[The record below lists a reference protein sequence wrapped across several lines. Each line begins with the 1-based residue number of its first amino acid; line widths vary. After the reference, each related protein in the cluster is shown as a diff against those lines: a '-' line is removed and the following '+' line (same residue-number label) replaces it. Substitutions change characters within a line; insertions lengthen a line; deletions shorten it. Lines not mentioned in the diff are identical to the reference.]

1 MNYMAKSKIIAGS
14 AKASRRRSRK
24 KASEI
29 QARRKKEF
37 LYRGFT
43 MEELLAMPFDEILGL
58 IPSRSRRTY
67 LRGLNYE
74 QQVLFD
80 NLRAAQPGEVVR
92 THRRDLPIIPE
103 FVGKTVSV
111 YNGKEFKEFE
121 IKPEM
126 IGCFI
131 GEFVLTR
138 KAPQHSGP
146 GVGATRS
153 SKFMPLK

>member
-1 MNYMAKSKIIAGS
+1 MAKKIMGS
-14 AKASRRRSRK
+14 AKATRRRARK
-24 KASEI
+24 KASAI
-29 QARRKKEF
+29 QAKRKKEF

-43 MEELLAMPFDEILGL
+43 MSEMLAMSFDEVLGIL
-58 IPSRSRRTY
+58 PSRARRTY

-74 QQVLFD
+74 QQLLFD
-80 NLRAAQPGEVVR
+80 KLKSSEETVR
-92 THRRDLPIIPE
+92 THRRDLPIIPQ
-103 FVGKTVSV
+103 FVGKKISI

-126 IGCFI
+126 IGHFI

-138 KAPQHSGP
+138 KPPVHSGP

>member
-1 MNYMAKSKIIAGS
+1 MARSKIIAGS

-24 KASEI
+24 KASAI

-37 LYRGFT
+37 LYRGNT
-43 MEELLAMPFDEILGL
+43 MDELLAMSFEEVLEL
-58 IPSRSRRTY
+58 MPSRSRRTY

-74 QQVLFD
+74 QQLLFD
-80 NLRAAQPGEVVR
+80 NLKAAEPGEVVR
-92 THRRDLPIIPE
+92 THRRDLPIIPQ

-111 YNGKEFKEFE
+111 YNGKEFKDVE

-131 GEFVLTR
+131 GEFIVTR
-138 KAPQHSGP
+138 KTPQHSGP

>member
-1 MNYMAKSKIIAGS
+1 MPRSKIIAGS

-24 KASEI
+24 KASAI

-37 LYRGFT
+37 LYRGNT
-43 MEELLAMPFDEILGL
+43 MDELLAMSFEEVLEL
-58 IPSRSRRTY
+58 MPSRSRRTY

-74 QQVLFD
+74 QQLLFD
-80 NLRAAQPGEVVR
+80 NLKAAEPGEVVR
-92 THRRDLPIIPE
+92 THRRDLPIIPQ

-111 YNGKEFKEFE
+111 YNGKEFKDVE

-131 GEFVLTR
+131 GEFIMTR

-153 SKFMPLK
+153 SKSVALK

>member
-1 MNYMAKSKIIAGS
+1 MAKAKIIAGS
-14 AKASRRRSRK
+14 AKASRRRARK
-24 KASEI
+24 KATAI

-43 MEELLAMPFDEILGL
+43 MEQLLSKPFDEILAL
-58 IPSRSRRTY
+58 LPSRARRTY

-74 QQVLFD
+74 QQLLFD

-92 THRRDLPIIPE
+92 THRRDVPIIPE
-103 FVGKTVSV
+103 FVGKTVSI

-126 IGCFI
+126 IGCYL
-131 GEFVLTR
+131 GEFILTR

>member
-1 MNYMAKSKIIAGS
+1 MAKKKIIAGS
-14 AKASRRRSRK
+14 AKATRRRSRK
-24 KASEI
+24 KASAI

-43 MEELLAMPFDEILGL
+43 MEELLAMSFDDILGIL
-58 IPSRSRRTY
+58 PSRARRTY

-74 QQVLFD
+74 QQLLFD
-80 NLRAAQPGEVVR
+80 KLKDAEEPVR
-92 THRRDLPIIPE
+92 THRRDLPIIPQ
-103 FVGKTVSV
+103 FVGKTVCV

-126 IGCFI
+126 IGCFL

-138 KAPQHSGP
+138 RAPQHSGP

>member
-1 MNYMAKSKIIAGS
+1 MARSKIIAGS

-24 KASEI
+24 KASAI

-37 LYRGFT
+37 LYRGNT
-43 MEELLAMPFDEILGL
+43 MDELLAMSFEEVLEL
-58 IPSRSRRTY
+58 MPSRSRRTY

-74 QQVLFD
+74 QQLLFD
-80 NLRAAQPGEVVR
+80 NLKAAEPGEVVR
-92 THRRDLPIIPE
+92 THRRDLPIIPQ

-111 YNGKEFKEFE
+111 YNGKEFKDVE

-131 GEFVLTR
+131 GEFVMTR

-153 SKFMPLK
+153 SKSVALK

>member
-1 MNYMAKSKIIAGS
+1 MARSKIIAGS

-24 KASEI
+24 KASAI

-37 LYRGFT
+37 LYRGNT
-43 MEELLAMPFDEILGL
+43 MDELLAMSFEEVLEL
-58 IPSRSRRTY
+58 MPSRSRRTY

-74 QQVLFD
+74 QQLLFD
-80 NLRAAQPGEVVR
+80 NLKAAQPGEVVR
-92 THRRDLPIIPE
+92 THRRDLPIIPQ

-111 YNGKEFKEFE
+111 YNGKEFKDVE

-153 SKFMPLK
+153 SKSVALK

>member
-1 MNYMAKSKIIAGS
+1 MAKKIIAGS

-24 KASEI
+24 KASAI
-29 QARRKKEF
+29 QAKRKKEF

-43 MEELLAMPFDEILGL
+43 MEELLAMSFDEILGIL
-58 IPSRSRRTY
+58 PSRARRTY

-74 QQVLFD
+74 QQLVFD
-80 NLRAAQPGEVVR
+80 RLKEAQPGDVIR
-92 THRRDLPIIPE
+92 THRRDLPIIPL
-103 FVGKTVSV
+103 FVGKTVSI
-111 YNGKEFKEFE
+111 YNGHEFKDVE

-126 IGCFI
+126 IGCFL
-131 GEFVLTR
+131 GEFVINR
-138 KAPQHSGP
+138 KTPQHSGP

>member
-1 MNYMAKSKIIAGS
+1 MAKKIIAGS
-14 AKASRRRSRK
+14 AKASRRKSRK
-24 KASEI
+24 KASAI

-37 LYRGFT
+37 LFRGFT
-43 MEELLAMPFDEILGL
+43 MEELLAMPFEEVLGIL
-58 IPSRSRRTY
+58 PSRARRTY

-74 QQVLFD
+74 QQLLFD
-80 NLRAAQPGEVVR
+80 KLKDSTEPVR
-92 THRRDLPIIPE
+92 THRRDLPIIPQ
-103 FVGKTVSV
+103 FVGKSVAV
-111 YNGKEFKEFE
+111 YNGREFKEFE

-131 GEFVLTR
+131 GEFVQTR
-138 KAPQHSGP
+138 KPPVHSGP

>member
-1 MNYMAKSKIIAGS
+1 MAKKIIAGS
-14 AKASRRRSRK
+14 AKATRRRARK
-24 KASEI
+24 KASAI
-29 QARRKKEF
+29 QAKRKKEF

-43 MEELLAMPFDEILGL
+43 MDELLAMSFDEILGIL
-58 IPSRSRRTY
+58 PSRARRTY

-74 QQVLFD
+74 QQLLFD
-80 NLRAAQPGEVVR
+80 KLKIAEEPVR
-92 THRRDLPIIPE
+92 THRRDLPIIPQ
-103 FVGKTVSV
+103 FVGKKVSI

-138 KAPQHSGP
+138 KPPVHSGP

>member
-1 MNYMAKSKIIAGS
+1 MAKSKIIAGS

-24 KASEI
+24 KASAI

-43 MEELLAMPFDEILGL
+43 MDELLVMSFDEVLGL
-58 IPSRSRRTY
+58 MPSRSRRTY

-74 QQVLFD
+74 QQLLFD
-80 NLRAAQPGEVVR
+80 NLKAAEPGEVVR
-92 THRRDLPIIPE
+92 THRRDLPVIPE
-103 FVGKTVSV
+103 SVGKTVSV
-111 YNGKEFKEFE
+111 YNGKEFKDVE

-126 IGCFI
+126 IGCYL

-138 KAPQHSGP
+138 REPQHSGP

>member
-1 MNYMAKSKIIAGS
+1 MYVKWS
-14 AKASRRRSRK
+14 AARSRLLTK
-24 KASEI
+24 LI
-29 QARRKKEF
+29 NTP
-37 LYRGFT
+37 LDC
-43 MEELLAMPFDEILGL
+43 LAMSFEEVLEL
-58 IPSRSRRTY
+58 MPSRSRRTY

-74 QQVLFD
+74 QQLLFD
-80 NLRAAQPGEVVR
+80 NLKAAEPGEVVR
-92 THRRDLPIIPE
+92 THRRDLPIIPQ

-111 YNGKEFKEFE
+111 YNGKEFKDVE

-131 GEFVLTR
+131 GEFIMTR

-153 SKFMPLK
+153 SKSVALK

>member
-1 MNYMAKSKIIAGS
+1 MAKKIMGS
-14 AKASRRRSRK
+14 AKATRRRVRK
-24 KASEI
+24 KASAI
-29 QARRKKEF
+29 QAKRKKEF

-43 MEELLAMPFDEILGL
+43 MDELLAMSFDEILGIL
-58 IPSRSRRTY
+58 PSRARRTY

-74 QQVLFD
+74 QQLLFD
-80 NLRAAQPGEVVR
+80 KLKVAEETVR
-92 THRRDLPIIPE
+92 THRRDLPIIPQ
-103 FVGKTVSV
+103 FVGKKVSV
-111 YNGKEFKEFE
+111 YNGKEFREFE

-131 GEFVLTR
+131 GEFIMTR
-138 KAPQHSGP
+138 KPPVHSGP

>member
-1 MNYMAKSKIIAGS
+1 MARKGKIMPGS
-14 AKASRRRSRK
+14 AKASRRKARK

-29 QARRKKEF
+29 QARKKREF
-37 LYRGFT
+37 LYRGNT
-43 MEELLAMPFDEILGL
+43 MEQLLAMSLEEVIELM
-58 IPSRSRRTY
+58 PSRSRRTY
-67 LRGLNYE
+67 EQGLNYE
-74 QQVLFD
+74 QQLLYDGLV
-80 NLRAAQPGEVVR
+80 AAEPGQVVR
-92 THRRDLPIIPE
+92 THRRDLPIVPQ

-111 YNGKEFKEFE
+111 YNGKEFKDVE

-126 IGCFI
+126 IGHFI

>member
-1 MNYMAKSKIIAGS
+1 MGKKIIAGS
-14 AKASRRRSRK
+14 AKATRRRARK
-24 KASEI
+24 KASAI

-43 MEELLAMPFDEILGL
+43 MEELLAMSFDEILAIL
-58 IPSRSRRTY
+58 PSRARRTY

-74 QQVLFD
+74 QQLLFD
-80 NLRAAQPGEVVR
+80 KLKVAEETVR
-92 THRRDLPIIPE
+92 THRRDLPIIPQ
-103 FVGKTVSV
+103 FVGKKVSI
-111 YNGKEFKEFE
+111 YNGKEFKDFE

-126 IGCFI
+126 IGHFL

-138 KAPQHSGP
+138 KPPQHSGP

>member
-1 MNYMAKSKIIAGS
+1 MAKKIIAGS
-14 AKASRRRSRK
+14 AKATRRRTRK
-24 KASEI
+24 KASAI

-43 MEELLAMPFDEILGL
+43 MEELLAMSFDEILGIL
-58 IPSRSRRTY
+58 PSRARRTY

-74 QQVLFD
+74 QQLLFD
-80 NLRAAQPGEVVR
+80 KLKVAEEPVR
-92 THRRDLPIIPE
+92 THRRDLPIIPQ
-103 FVGKTVSV
+103 FVGKKVSI

-126 IGCFI
+126 IGHFL
-131 GEFVLTR
+131 GEFILTR
-138 KAPQHSGP
+138 KPPQHSGP

>member
-1 MNYMAKSKIIAGS
+1 MAKKIIAGS
-14 AKASRRRSRK
+14 AKATRRRARK
-24 KASEI
+24 KASAV
-29 QARRKKEF
+29 QAKRKKEF

-43 MEELLAMPFDEILGL
+43 MDELLEMSFDEILGIL
-58 IPSRSRRTY
+58 PSRARRTY

-74 QQVLFD
+74 QQLLFD
-80 NLRAAQPGEVVR
+80 KLKVAEEPVR
-92 THRRDLPIIPE
+92 THRRDLPIIPQ
-103 FVGKTVSV
+103 FVGKKVCV

-121 IKPEM
+121 VKPEM
-126 IGCFI
+126 IGHFL

-138 KAPQHSGP
+138 KPPVHSGP

>member
-1 MNYMAKSKIIAGS
+1 MAKKIMGS
-14 AKASRRRSRK
+14 AKATRRRSRK
-24 KASEI
+24 KASAI
-29 QARRKKEF
+29 QAKRKKEF

-43 MEELLAMPFDEILGL
+43 MDELLAMSFDEVLGIL
-58 IPSRSRRTY
+58 PSRARRTY

-74 QQVLFD
+74 QQLLFD
-80 NLRAAQPGEVVR
+80 NLKAAEGPVR
-92 THRRDLPIIPE
+92 THRKDLPIIPQ
-103 FVGKTVSV
+103 FVGKKVSI

-126 IGCFI
+126 IGHFL
-131 GEFVLTR
+131 GEFVMTR
-138 KAPQHSGP
+138 RPPVHSGP